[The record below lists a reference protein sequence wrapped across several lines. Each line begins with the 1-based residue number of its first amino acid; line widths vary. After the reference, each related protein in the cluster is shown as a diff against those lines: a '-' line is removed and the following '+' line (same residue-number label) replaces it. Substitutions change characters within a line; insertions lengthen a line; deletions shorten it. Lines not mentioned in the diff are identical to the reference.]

1 MTNNIYDYYEQE
13 VIKYR
18 KIYGKNTVVL
28 IEVGSFFELYDD
40 GSGLNNMRELSD
52 ILNIQVSRRNKSIL
66 EVSKNNCEMAGFPSH
81 SLKKFIKILID
92 NNYTIVLIEQV
103 TPPPN
108 PQRKVTDIISPGTN
122 LDNIQDFENNNLMTI
137 YIEENEIYRTQDTII
152 SCGCSIIDLT
162 TGKCL
167 TYETSSNLKD
177 KNYALDEIYRLL
189 LFYKPKE
196 IYLFSDKLIK
206 LNSEKIINDL
216 EIKSYIHNFIEKEN
230 MDIKNLNYQ
239 KDILKKVYQKTG
251 LLDVIDYLNF
261 ERKQYALVSFVKL
274 LQFINQHNEN
284 LISNILK
291 PIHLED
297 LNTLLLSYNS
307 IRQLDIDN
315 YDNKNSLLKL
325 INNSK
330 TSVGKRYFKTCLLN
344 PIKDNLKLNDNYNKI
359 DKNLEN
365 NNYEKI
371 REILNKVYDIERL
384 FRKCSLNKIH
394 PHEIYNL
401 YYSLKNINLADKL
414 YENNRSK
421 YEIYIMEYIEN
432 YFNIDEMP
440 LYNNNLI
447 SYKIFKKNIELK
459 NLSDEYENEKQEL
472 INFCEILNKNGD
484 LVKLEYNEREG
495 YFISTT
501 SKRLNELK
509 KQNLVLRLKNINIKI
524 EDFHTKTFTNNI
536 KLFHSEIEKLSNKL
550 ITYENRLNK
559 LSIETYSKLIE
570 DMDNK
575 YSKYYIDIIEK
586 LEEIDYITT
595 NCYNV
600 KKFRLTKPEIK
611 NNSKSYMKI
620 LGLRHIIIETIQDNI
635 EYIKNDIE
643 LGLDKNGILLY
654 GVNSAGKS
662 SLMKSIGLNIIMA
675 QAGMYV
681 ACDKMEYYPYS
692 KIFTRIHSNDNL
704 FKGQSTFTKEI
715 IELRNILTRAD
726 ENSLVI
732 GDELCSGTESVSALS
747 IVSSGII
754 FLIKKNTSFVFAT
767 HLHDLVNITEIKN
780 LKNLKIYHLSV
791 IYDEETKKLI
801 YNRKLQEGNGSTLY
815 GIEVCKSLDL
825 DKEFLLMANK
835 IRQNLLGIN
844 SKILE
849 NKRSNYNTKLIIDKC
864 KICGEK
870 AIEVHHIK
878 EQKKAD
884 EDGYI
889 GNHHKN
895 VLHNLV
901 GLCSSCHDKIH
912 NKELEVDKYEQ
923 TSEGIELKI
932 VKKKIIKKL

>member
-13 VIKYR
+13 VLKYR
-18 KIYGKNTVVL
+18 KIYGKNTIVL

-40 GSGLNNMRELSD
+40 GSGLNNMREISD

-81 SLKKFIKILID
+81 SLKKFIKILTD

-108 PQRKVTDIISPGTN
+108 PHRKVTDIISPGTN
-122 LDNIQDFENNNLMTI
+122 LENFQDFENNNLMTI
-137 YIEENEIYRTQDTII
+137 YIEENEVYRTKETIV

-167 TYETSSNLKD
+167 TYESSSTLKD

-196 IYLFSDKLIK
+196 IYIFSDKLIK
-206 LNSEKIINDL
+206 LNSEKIINEL
-216 EIKSYIHNFIEKEN
+216 EIKSYVHNFIEKEN
-230 MDIKNLNYQ
+230 LEIKNINYQ
-239 KDILKKVYQKTG
+239 KDILNKVYIKTG
-251 LLDVIDYLNF
+251 LLDVIEYLNF
-261 ERKQYALVSFVKL
+261 ERKQYALISFVKL

-284 LISNILK
+284 LILNILK

-307 IRQLDIDN
+307 IRQLDIDS
-315 YDNKNSLLKL
+315 YDNRNSLLKL

-330 TSVGKRYFKTCLLN
+330 TSVGKRHFKNRLLN
-344 PIKDNLKLNDNYNKI
+344 PIKDKIKLNENYEKI
-359 DKNLEN
+359 NINLQN

-371 REILNKVYDIERL
+371 REILTKVYDIERL
-384 FRKCSLNKIH
+384 FRKCTLNKIH
-394 PHEIYNL
+394 PHEVSSL
-401 YYSLKNINLADKL
+401 YYSLKNINLAGKL
-414 YENNRSK
+414 YDNNLNE
-421 YEIYIMEYIEN
+421 YEIDIIKY
-432 YFNIDEMP
+432 IDENFVIDDMS

-447 SYKIFKKNIELK
+447 SYKIFKKNSELE
-459 NLSDEYENEKQEL
+459 NLGLEYEKEKNEL
-472 INFCEILNKNGD
+472 IQFCELLNKNGE

-495 YFISTT
+495 YFFTTT

-509 KQNLVLRLKNINIKI
+509 KQNLILNLKKTSVKI
-524 EDFHTKTFTNNI
+524 SDFHTKTLTNNV
-536 KLFHSEIEKLSNKL
+536 KLFHPEIEKLSNQL
-550 ITYENRLNK
+550 IGYENRLNK
-559 LSIETYSKLIE
+559 LSIEVYNKLIQNI
-570 DMDNK
+570 DYNYNK
-575 YSKYYIDIIEK
+575 YFIDIIDK

-600 KKFRLTKPEIK
+600 EKFKLTKPEIK
-611 NNSKSYMKI
+611 DNKKSYLKMF
-620 LGLRHIIIETIQDNI
+620 GLRHLIIETIQDNI

-643 LGLDKNGILLY
+643 LGIDKNGILLY

-732 GDELCSGTESVSALS
+732 GDELCSGTESISALS

-767 HLHDLVNITEIKN
+767 HLHDLVNISEIKS
-780 LKNLKIYHLSV
+780 LDKLKIYHLSV

-825 DKEFLLMANK
+825 DKDFLIMANK
-835 IRQNLLGIN
+835 IRQNILGIN
-844 SKILE
+844 PNIID
-849 NKRSNYNTKLIIDKC
+849 NKRSNYNSKLIVDKC

-870 AIEVHHIK
+870 AVEVHHIK
-878 EQKKAD
+878 EQRTANEK
-884 EDGYI
+884 GYI
-889 GNHHKN
+889 DNHHKN

-901 GLCSSCHDKIH
+901 SLCSSCHDKIH
-912 NKELEVDKYEQ
+912 NKEIDIDKYIC
-923 TSEGIELKI
+923 TSDGIELKI
-932 VKKKIIKKL
+932 KKKVVKKL